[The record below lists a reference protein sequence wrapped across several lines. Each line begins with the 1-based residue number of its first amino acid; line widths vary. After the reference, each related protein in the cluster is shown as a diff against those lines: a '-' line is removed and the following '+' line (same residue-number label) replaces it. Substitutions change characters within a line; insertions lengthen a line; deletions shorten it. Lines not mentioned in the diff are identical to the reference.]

1 MQISQKKGID
11 ITNLYPDRLQFIQQR
26 SFGATKHIFHSSG
39 VGDSVSK
46 PSIYQDRATFGLDQ
60 LALKMGPPTAAIGES
75 LWVPLQVWSPGFE
88 RHIGKRLVKERSNL
102 GVVKDCNLNVS
113 YYEGVVW
120 YVVPPKGSM
129 ALNQQ
134 MAAVFQRPF
143 VLFLR

>member
-1 MQISQKKGID
+1 MSQKNGIY
-11 ITNLYPDRLQFIQQR
+11 IANLDPDRLQLIQQMP
-26 SFGATKHIFHSSG
+26 FGAAKHIFHSSG
-39 VGDSVSK
+39 VVDSVSK

-60 LALKMGPPTAAIGES
+60 VALKMGPPTAAIGES
-75 LWVPLQVWSPGFE
+75 LRVPLQVWSPGFK
-88 RHIGKRLVKERSNL
+88 RQIGKRLVKERSNL

-120 YVVPPKGSM
+120 YVVPPKESM

-134 MAAVFQRPF
+134 RAAVFQRPF